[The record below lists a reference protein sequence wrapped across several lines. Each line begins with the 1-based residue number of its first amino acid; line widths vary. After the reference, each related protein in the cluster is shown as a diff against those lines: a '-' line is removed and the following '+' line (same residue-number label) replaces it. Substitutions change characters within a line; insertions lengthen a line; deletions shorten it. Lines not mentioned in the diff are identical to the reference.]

1 MLLCLCFAPQDRT
14 EFFNHDIKCV
24 CSAAAWVA
32 NSWVTAGEKNL
43 PSLTSH
49 QVSDQ
54 GFPLGRKHKAEQ
66 SQRQGLLDGET
77 RPRSWL
83 PGVRPGH
90 LRTNPASGPEQLLSG
105 HGSFILSLDL
115 TFNNPQ
121 VNYICSLELQ
131 NSSGSP
137 DLNNDLMKT
146 VMYTA
151 DD

>member
-1 MLLCLCFAPQDRT
+1 MEKPDPDPGCL
-14 EFFNHDIKCV
+14 
-24 CSAAAWVA
+24 
-32 NSWVTAGEKNL
+32 G
-43 PSLTSH
+43 
-49 QVSDQ
+49 SDLATYVQ
-54 GFPLGRKHKAEQ
+54 
-66 SQRQGLLDGET
+66 
-77 RPRSWL
+77 
-83 PGVRPGH
+83 
-90 LRTNPASGPEQLLSG
+90 NPASGPEQLLSG